1 MTDISPI
8 ALSAGSIVSPAVG
21 SASPRLF
28 NERQVADLLG
38 VTTRTLQRWRIS
50 GEGPAWVRIGVR
62 LIRYAETDVAAWK
75 ERRTY
80 AHRAAELAGG
90 GNG

>member
-1 MTDISPI
+1 M
-8 ALSAGSIVSPAVG
+8 
-21 SASPRLF
+21 
-28 NERQVADLLG
+28 LG
-38 VTTRTLQRWRIS
+38 VTTRTLQRWRVT

-75 ERRTY
+75 ERHTY

-90 GNG
+90 ANG